1 MMTDWSPGP
10 QTPEHPSRPRD
21 TPTAAAS
28 SLLTDPATT
37 ANIMPIPS
45 IIRAAQRVRLR
56 NVEDRIRPVEGL
68 SLSPGQRWGLG
79 VNAYLYFF
87 ASAVLASKSNVADE
101 GIPTDS

>member
-45 IIRAAQRVRLR
+45 IIRAA
-56 NVEDRIRPVEGL
+56 
-68 SLSPGQRWGLG
+68 
-79 VNAYLYFF
+79 
-87 ASAVLASKSNVADE
+87 
-101 GIPTDS
+101 